1 MGPMI
6 DSRKI
11 HASDTAV
18 ESQSGRAT
26 GNTRSRFRPKRALS
40 YPLVPIT
47 KKVSVMR
54 NRCGYFAAPDTGLTN
69 EVLVGVGYM
78 LWPSG
83 TVVAVMHVKRLKS
96 PNIPAR

>member
-1 MGPMI
+1 
-6 DSRKI
+6 
-11 HASDTAV
+11 
-18 ESQSGRAT
+18 
-26 GNTRSRFRPKRALS
+26 
-40 YPLVPIT
+40 
-47 KKVSVMR
+47 MR